1 MKQLVILDTALT
13 WEEVAAVA
21 RGASL
26 GISEA
31 ARARLDHAHRIV
43 LALIAENK
51 RVYGVT
57 TGVGAL
63 ADVVIPLDRQAQLSR
78 NILMSHAAGVGA
90 PLPVE
95 ETRAVMAASINNL
108 ALGYSGVRAAVVD
121 QMILLLNAGCT
132 PEIPR
137 QGSVGYISHRAH
149 LGLVLIGHGYALL
162 DGERLTGAAALARL
176 KLAPLVL
183 EAKEGLS
190 LVNGSPCATGL
201 ACLAVAR
208 TKSLM
213 DWADAIAAM
222 SFETQRCQLSAID
235 PRAMA
240 LRASPGV
247 TEVTATLNRLL
258 EGSELLAAA
267 AGRKTQDAL
276 SLRGIPQVH
285 GAIRD
290 AWADSA
296 AVVARELC
304 SVTDNPIVTGTP
316 ESPEVYSEAHAIS
329 APLGLAMDHLA
340 VAVAQFGNIAERRI
354 DRMVN
359 ALVSGL
365 PAFLAADSGV
375 SSGFMIA
382 QYTAVSLVA
391 ENRRLAAPASLDGG
405 VTSGL
410 QEDFLSHAT
419 PAALKT
425 LAIVENVKQLLAIE
439 LLAACQSYDLLGAS
453 PAAALFPVYQRVRE
467 AIPPYA
473 DDRPLGDDFAAAGEI
488 MADCAAL
495 IRPTGHAVL
504 GGRPG

>member
-1 MKQLVILDTALT
+1 MVILDAPLT
-13 WEEVAAVA
+13 WAEVAAIA
-21 RGASL
+21 LGAAL
-26 GISEA
+26 EISDA
-31 ARARLDHAHRIV
+31 AQARLANANLIV
-43 LALIAENK
+43 RALIEREI

-63 ADVVIPLDRQAQLSR
+63 ADVMIPLSGQAELSR

-90 PLPVE
+90 PLPAEDV
-95 ETRAVMAASINNL
+95 RAMMAASINNL
-108 ALGYSGVRAAVVD
+108 ALGYSGVRPAVVD
-121 QMILLLNAGCT
+121 QMVALLNAGCT
-132 PEIPR
+132 PEIPS

-149 LGLVLIGHGYALL
+149 LGLVLIGHGHALL
-162 DGERLTGAAALARL
+162 NGERLTGGAALARL
-176 KLAPLVL
+176 GLAPLVL

-208 TKSLM
+208 AKELL
-213 DWADAIAAM
+213 DWADVIAAM
-222 SFETQRCQLSAID
+222 SFETQRCQISAID
-235 PRAMA
+235 PKAMA
-240 LRASPGV
+240 LRGSPGV
-247 TEVTATLNRLL
+247 MEVTATLNRLL
-258 EGSELLAAA
+258 EGSGILAAA

-290 AWADSA
+290 AWADAA

-304 SVTDNPIVTGTP
+304 SVTDNPIVAGTP
-316 ESPEVYSEAHAIS
+316 EAPEVHSQAHAIG
-329 APLGLAMDHLA
+329 AALGLAMDHLG
-340 VAVAQFGNIAERRI
+340 VAMAQLGMIAERRV

-382 QYTAVSLVA
+382 QYTAASLVG

-410 QEDFLSHAT
+410 QEDILCHAT
-419 PAALKT
+419 PAALKA
-425 LAIVENVKQLLAIE
+425 LAIVENVKTISAIE
-439 LLAACQSYDLLGAS
+439 YLAACQSYDLLGAA
-453 PAAALFPVYQRVRE
+453 PADGLRGAYETLRAVVPV
-467 AIPPYA
+467 YA
-473 DDRPLGDDFAAAGEI
+473 DDRAMGDDIAKAAEVIGRDLAG
-488 MADCAAL
+488 
-495 IRPTGHAVL
+495 VL
-504 GGRPG
+504 PRA